1 MNTKRKHTNISL
13 IMLFSLLLLAGCS
26 PTELVEDAEQV
37 TTEPVSTRTAEPTP
51 ITDPTIQTEQPEQ
64 TCDLELPAP
73 DNWQVQLCDSFND
86 NRNEWQLES
95 QDNPYARYVADIE
108 DEKLQIDYS
117 AKAFESFTRSA
128 ITWFDIGQGGDFAL
142 TISGSIE
149 SRLLNTGWGIAFRA
163 DDEMRSYYLFSIKND
178 DTFSLEYNNDNK
190 NWIPFIPST
199 GHSSIR
205 NADVNTVKITAD
217 GDSFS
222 FWINGEQVA
231 TFEGVQLEGDL
242 IRLMVSAAEGAS
254 AVFSFDDVVLQ
265 TPAS

>member
-1 MNTKRKHTNISL
+1 MNTQRKPTYTSL
-13 IMLFSLLLLAGCS
+13 IMLLGLLLVAGCS
-26 PTELVEDAEQV
+26 PTQVVEDAEQM
-37 TTEPVSTRTAEPTP
+37 TAEPVPTRTAEPTST
-51 ITDPTIQTEQPEQ
+51 ITPTIQAEQPQE
-64 TCDLELPAP
+64 TCDLELPGP

-86 NRNEWQLES
+86 NNNEWQLES
-95 QDNPYARYVADIE
+95 QDNPYARYVTDIG
-108 DEKLQIDYS
+108 DGKLQIDYS

-142 TISGSIE
+142 TISGLIDSQ
-149 SRLLNTGWGIAFRA
+149 LLNTGWGIAFRA

-178 DTFSLEYNNDNK
+178 DTFSLEYNNNNK

-217 GDSFS
+217 GDIFT

-242 IRLMVSAAEGAS
+242 IRLMVSAAEGAG

-265 TPAS
+265 TPTS